1 MKPQNRLLIATK
13 NQGKVGEFKEF
24 LKDLPFEIVSLQDLN
39 ITEDIE
45 EDGKTYQENS
55 QKKALFFAKLS
66 NLPTVADDGGIEIVA
81 LNNEPGVRTRRW
93 LGHHM
98 SDEEIISHMLKI
110 SKELPDNNRKALFKA
125 IVTLALP
132 NGKCWSVSGE
142 VEGEISKTPK
152 ISFMKGY
159 PFRSFFYLPKI
170 NKFYYEGELSKEEE
184 RLYNHRYKA
193 VQKLLPIIQKHA

>member
-1 MKPQNRLLIATK
+1 VKKLLIATR
-13 NQGKVGEFKEF
+13 NEGKVGEFKEF
-24 LKDLPFEIVSLQDLN
+24 LKDLPFTIVSLQDLG
-39 ITEDIE
+39 IKEDIE
-45 EDGKTYQENS
+45 EDGKTYEENS
-55 QKKALFFAKLS
+55 QKKALFFSKLS
-66 NLPTVADDGGIEIVA
+66 GLPTIADDGGIEIAV

-98 SDEEIISHMLKI
+98 SDEEIINHMLKV
-110 SKELPDNNRKALFKA
+110 SKDLPDNNRKASFKA

-132 NGKCWSVSGE
+132 DGNCWSVSGE

-152 ISFMKGY
+152 VSFMKGY